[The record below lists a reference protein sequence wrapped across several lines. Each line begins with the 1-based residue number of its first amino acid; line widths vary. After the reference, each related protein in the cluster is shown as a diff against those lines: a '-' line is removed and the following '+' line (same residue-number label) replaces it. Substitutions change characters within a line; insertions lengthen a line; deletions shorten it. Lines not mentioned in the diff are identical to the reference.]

1 MWSLVSGQLLV
12 FRVLPFNLYHHD
24 LFGDGNRHV
33 VDTPVGCIQH
43 QDNGCCQKSRSYQVD
58 QKGFYIF
65 RGSLPFRVSTAAEL
79 VTKKARTGRAKGGDG
94 GLELGYLSCIC
105 ITICSTNDNAIG
117 WILMSVVSRMRT
129 FAIAR
134 TAEMIR
140 LIKKVVIFLM
150 VVSL

>member
-1 MWSLVSGQLLV
+1 M
-12 FRVLPFNLYHHD
+12 
-24 LFGDGNRHV
+24 
-33 VDTPVGCIQH
+33 
-43 QDNGCCQKSRSYQVD
+43 
-58 QKGFYIF
+58 
-65 RGSLPFRVSTAAEL
+65 
-79 VTKKARTGRAKGGDG
+79 TKKARTGRAKGGDG

-105 ITICSTNDNAIG
+105 ITICSMNDNAIE
-117 WILMSVVSRMRT
+117 WILMSVVSRTRT